1 MDNFSLNQVVIYHD
15 ETKDV
20 AGRNFKG
27 HILFFVPLRLITTT
41 YSPLFGDDITEYS
54 PHELLYNKIVDLRK
68 KYCCDGK
75 FHFSEISGRSWKKY
89 DFAYRFL
96 IDISTDG
103 LRHKGQKEFPQPLH
117 CKMAI
122 IFYPKGEDYS
132 IYGGGEKKEL
142 KLRHDETLLRILL
155 KGASHFLYDDNNQI
169 EVKRIVTD
177 GSPSHRNFDKERII
191 RKLTYEGSKGKTP
204 LRNYVT
210 FSTDTEI
217 IHLPSDHKDYPL
229 GSEENKAANMLQIAD
244 LLLGAVM
251 RSCYH
256 GFRLQK
262 KIPKIGDEC
271 VKRDII
277 SQPLKI
283 MLDKYKRG
291 GGFVNSGHFKSFTIS
306 EVDFSNG
313 GVNFR
318 EIHPIELS
326 ISDTDSLQM
335 SLFS

>member
-1 MDNFSLNQVVIYHD
+1 MENFSLNQVVIYHD

-27 HILFFVPLRLITTT
+27 HILFFVPLRLVATT
-41 YSPLFGDDITEYS
+41 YSPLFGVDISEYS
-54 PHELLYNKIVDLRK
+54 PHELLYNKIVELRK
-68 KYCCDGK
+68 LFSCDGK
-75 FHFSEISGRSWKKY
+75 LHFSQISGKTWKKY
-89 DFAYRFL
+89 DFAYRNSL
-96 IDISTDG
+96 DVTTDG

-117 CKMAI
+117 CKVAI

-132 IYGGGEKKEL
+132 IYGEGEKKEL

-155 KGASHFLYDDNNQI
+155 KGSAHFLYDKNNQI

-177 GSPSHRNFDKERII
+177 GSPSYRNFDKERII
-191 RKLTYEGSKGKTP
+191 HKLTYESNNGRTP

-210 FSTDTEI
+210 FSSDAEI
-217 IHLPSDHKDYPL
+217 IHLPSDHKNYTA
-229 GSEENKAANMLQIAD
+229 GSEENKAANMLQLAD

-251 RSCYH
+251 RSCFH

-262 KIPKIGDEC
+262 KVPMIGDEC
-271 VKRDII
+271 TKRDII
-277 SQPLKI
+277 SQPVRI

-291 GGFVNSGHFKSFTIS
+291 GGFVNSGHFKSFAIS
-306 EVDFSNG
+306 EVAFFKG

-318 EIHPIELS
+318 EIHPMELS
-326 ISDTDSLQM
+326 FTDTDSLQM
-335 SLFS
+335 SLFP